1 MNLPFEHIRMFRR
14 SGVIKPAFIR
24 EPLGILD
31 TLIAVFKDHVDK
43 KRGPLNETL
52 SDCEHLGY
60 DFRMVRGIASVLESR
75 SVFQSRSSIPPI
87 EARRQVFTEAASTVV
102 ATKDERNAVL
112 ETVAQCNGISVDE
125 LDDSLYA
132 DLDDEQYLVDFRDI
146 SPEELMKLYNY
157 ANMIALLAYS
167 LRLEIIYRGSDEY
180 LEHQMK
186 RLGKASIKGSNR
198 IKAEIELRPTRRLS
212 QRASKIDEIMRRVI
226 EKPGWS
232 LRANIKY
239 PQRYKT
245 VCVFE
250 INNKDG
256 GDLIAVDQEE
266 NETIIEI
273 GLPKK
278 KESKYGEIVV
288 LDDEARRRG
297 VITAQ
302 IKKEIKEEGT
312 KYRDLG
318 GVLVTPEKHEELKNG
333 LAKLETLDEVRRFF
347 KEQGVGDFMA
357 VLEAYGYQVG
367 WLKPRGNS
375 KIYRL

>member
-1 MNLPFEHIRMFRR
+1 MNLPFDHIRMFRR

-43 KRGPLNETL
+43 KRGPLTETL

-60 DFRMVRGIASVLESR
+60 DFRMVRGLASVLEAR
-75 SVFQSRSSIPPI
+75 SVFQSRSRMSPL
-87 EARRQVFTEAASTVV
+87 EARRQVFTEAASRIVASKEERLAVLKAV
-102 ATKDERNAVL
+102 ATR
-112 ETVAQCNGISVDE
+112 NGISVAE

-132 DLDDEQYLVDFRDI
+132 DLDDEQYLVSFRDI
-146 SPEELMKLYNY
+146 TAEELMKQYNY

-167 LRLEIIYRGSDEY
+167 LRLEIYYRGSEEY
-180 LEHQMK
+180 LEHQIN
-186 RLGKASIKGSNR
+186 RLGKATISGNGR
-198 IKAEIELRPTRRLS
+198 IKAVIELKSTRRLS
-212 QRASKIDEIMRRVI
+212 QRASKIDEIMRRVVQK
-226 EKPGWS
+226 EGWS
-232 LRANIKY
+232 LRAYIKY

-245 VCVFE
+245 VCVFD

-256 GDLIAVDQEE
+256 GDLIAVDEEE

-273 GLPKK
+273 GVTKK
-278 KESKYGEIVV
+278 KEPKYGDIVV
-288 LDDEARRRG
+288 LEDVARLKG

-302 IKKEIKEEGT
+302 IKKEIREEGT
-312 KYRDLG
+312 RYRDLG
-318 GVLVTPEKHEELKNG
+318 GVLVTPEKHWEIKDG
-333 LAKLETLDEVRRFF
+333 LAKLETLGEAQRFL
-347 KEQGVGDFMA
+347 KEQGVSDFLA
-357 VLEAYGYQVG
+357 VLEAYGYQVE

>member
-14 SGVIKPAFIR
+14 SGVIKPTFIR

-43 KRGPLNETL
+43 KRGPLNEIL

-75 SVFQSRSSIPPI
+75 SIFQSRSSIPPL
-87 EARRQVFTEAASTVV
+87 EARRQAFTEAASTVV
-102 ATKDERNAVL
+102 ASKEERQVVL
-112 ETVAQCNGISVDE
+112 EAIAKRNGISVAE

-132 DLDDEQYLVDFRDI
+132 DLDDEQYLVSFREI
-146 SPEELMKLYNY
+146 TAEELLKQYNY

-167 LRLEIIYRGSDEY
+167 LRLEIYYRGSDEY
-180 LEHQMK
+180 LEHQIN
-186 RLGKASIKGSNR
+186 RLGKATITGSHR
-198 IKAEIELRPTRRLS
+198 IKAVIELRPTRRLS
-212 QRASKIDEIMRRVI
+212 QRTSKIDEILRRVI
-226 EKPGWS
+226 QKDGWS
-232 LRANIKY
+232 LKANIKY

-256 GDLIAVDQEE
+256 GDLIAVDLEE

-278 KESKYGEIVV
+278 KEAKYGDIVV
-288 LDDEARRRG
+288 LDDVARRRG
-297 VITAQ
+297 IMTAQ

-318 GVLVTPEKHEELKNG
+318 GVLVLSEKHREIKAE
-333 LAKLETLDEVRRFF
+333 LAKLETLGEAQRFF
-347 KEQGVGDFMA
+347 KEQGVGDFLA
-357 VLEAYGYQVG
+357 VLEAYGYQVE